1 MRKVAVVA
9 ATMLVAL
16 TGATVGALARG
27 IKGEAI
33 APGGDLSLELVGQV
47 TNTPL
52 GVTPATSSQYGYLS
66 YLRGLQVFEA
76 EPENETDALFTFYV
90 QATTTRVLSD
100 GPLRVLT
107 RVGKLTIYH
116 DPSANGS
123 FDKPDTF
130 RDGAPILVAGLRQQV
145 VIDTVTGAF
154 TTHNLNQITS
164 TTGFRSGSR
173 ELHLGRVG
181 QKFETVLSGHQNM
194 PPPPSGYFAGYTF
207 GRT

>member
-1 MRKVAVVA
+1 MRKVVVLA
-9 ATMLVAL
+9 ATMLVVL

-27 IKGEAI
+27 AKGEAI
-33 APGGDLSLELVGQV
+33 APGGDLSFELVGQV

-52 GVTPATSSQYGYLS
+52 GITPATSSQYGYLS

-145 VIDTVTGAF
+145 VIDTVSGAF
-154 TTHNLNQITS
+154 TTHILNQITS

-194 PPPPSGYFAGYTF
+194 PAPPSGYFAGYTF

>member
-1 MRKVAVVA
+1 
-9 ATMLVAL
+9 
-16 TGATVGALARG
+16 
-27 IKGEAI
+27 
-33 APGGDLSLELVGQV
+33 
-47 TNTPL
+47 
-52 GVTPATSSQYGYLS
+52 
-66 YLRGLQVFEA
+66 VFEA